1 MHMADLARANLL
13 DFDRDGMRDFFAGL
27 GEKPWRADQVMKWI
41 YHRLESDFGAMTDLG
56 KSLREK
62 LPEVAM
68 VAPPKALLDKAS
80 SDGTRKWLLGM
91 DAATRSK
98 RCTSRNRRA
107 ARCAFPRRSAAA

>member
-1 MHMADLARANLL
+1 MADMARANLL
-13 DFDRDGMRDFFAGL
+13 DFDRNGMRDFFAGV

-62 LPEVAM
+62 LPEVA
-68 VAPPKALLDKAS
+68 VIAPPRPLLDKAS

-91 DAATRSK
+91 DAGNAVETVYIPEPTRGTLCVSSQIG
-98 RCTSRNRRA
+98 CGL
-107 ARCAFPRRSAAA
+107 